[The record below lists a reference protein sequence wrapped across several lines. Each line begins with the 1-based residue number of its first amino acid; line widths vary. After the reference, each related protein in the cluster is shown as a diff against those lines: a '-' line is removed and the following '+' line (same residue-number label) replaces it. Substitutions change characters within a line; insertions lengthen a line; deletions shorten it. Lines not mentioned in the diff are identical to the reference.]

1 MHKIFTT
8 LLSRLRAWLTAIDR
22 PADTMPTL
30 LCWSDLP
37 PHHPCS
43 D

>member
-1 MHKIFTT
+1 MSKIIALF
-8 LLSRLRAWLTAIDR
+8 RRFGAWLTAIDR
-22 PADTMPTL
+22 PAETTPSA

-43 D
+43 